1 MRKPTN
7 DSNLITNLV
16 LKKSQN
22 ETIKVDKKLSTNSWI
37 NIIIDFLKKHEGLC
51 SLDELLREFRD
62 LENFIKSHNEFL
74 DVLNKSNKIIFD
86 GFKNTFQLKTKYN
99 LKNLEELKEKIRAS
113 DYGLPEDEELL
124 DTYPGIKTDLE
135 RLKRE
140 SFVKAIYND
149 EKKFNVLFFRDCEDK
164 IEKVIVNPD
173 YELPLKELRK
183 IWKDEINYFHDK
195 TVQYDKKRFRNEN
208 EVVLGKKRRRKAA
221 KLIANNHLAAD
232 FGANAH
238 K

>member
-16 LKKSQN
+16 SKKAQN

-37 NIIIDFLKKHEGLC
+37 NIIIDFLKKHEGIC
-51 SLDELLREFRD
+51 TLDELLREFRD
-62 LENFIKSHNEFL
+62 LENFIKSHIEFFE
-74 DVLNKSNKIIFD
+74 VLNKSNKIIFD
-86 GFKNTFQLKTKYN
+86 GYKNTFQLKTKYN
-99 LKNLEELKEKIRAS
+99 LKNIEELKEKIRS
-113 DYGLPEDEELL
+113 FEFGLPEDDELL

-140 SFVKAIYND
+140 NFVKAVYNE

-164 IEKVIVNPD
+164 IEKVIINPE
-173 YELPLKELRK
+173 YELALKELRK
-183 IWKDEINYFHDK
+183 IWKDEINYFNDE
-195 TVQYDKKRFRNEN
+195 TVQYDKKRHRTDNDA
-208 EVVLGKKRRRKAA
+208 VLGKKRRRKA
-221 KLIANNHLAAD
+221 KLIANNHLPAD
-232 FGANAH
+232 FGAAGH